1 MSSKVIFCHL
11 LLFYPGLSTWPDWH
25 PLIILLAGLRPAW
38 GGESKRGHLALRQG
52 TKSPAPTTVYVE
64 QNPAS
69 GRYNSVY
76 PGIPVPRCGH
86 LGAAMVPGHGHRQV
100 YREETRS
107 AYARVAQMATYMGRL
122 PWEKTCLTQNGLPAM
137 PPMISLS
144 PGGGMLIEFGGSA
157 KANAF
162 AAADAWRQILAF
174 LSDWSSP
181 DALS

>member
-1 MSSKVIFCHL
+1 
-11 LLFYPGLSTWPDWH
+11 
-25 PLIILLAGLRPAW
+25 
-38 GGESKRGHLALRQG
+38 
-52 TKSPAPTTVYVE
+52 
-64 QNPAS
+64 
-69 GRYNSVY
+69 
-76 PGIPVPRCGH
+76 
-86 LGAAMVPGHGHRQV
+86 MVPGHGHRQV

-181 DALS
+181 DALSMCSVKL